1 MKQVFN
7 DCLGKTKQ
15 QIFDYCISKN
25 VDIDTIFAVGEM
37 ADKKMPKLKGELR
50 ALDGHYEW
58 DSSCGAWCAPDYI
71 EDEYNEIEN
80 KIEKLQNLRSDT
92 EEVYNMLDDYYYER
106 QTF

>member
-25 VDIDTIFAVGEM
+25 VDVDTIFSVGEM
-37 ADKKMPKLKGELR
+37 ADKKIPKLKGELR
-50 ALDGHYEW
+50 ALDGYYEW
-58 DSSCGAWCAPDYI
+58 DSNRGAWCAPDYI